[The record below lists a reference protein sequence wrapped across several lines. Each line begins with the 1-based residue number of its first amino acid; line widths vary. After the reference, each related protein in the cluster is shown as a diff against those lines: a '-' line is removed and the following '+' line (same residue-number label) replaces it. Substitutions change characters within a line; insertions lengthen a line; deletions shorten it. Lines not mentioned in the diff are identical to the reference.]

1 MKATYI
7 YDTKEIMN
15 RAWEIKRANKENTL
29 ITLSVSLKMAW
40 AEAKKA
46 MKEVE
51 VAEAEV
57 EEEPNVALSFNGSN
71 LMINVNTGVISGE
84 TYPVAK
90 YLKRK
95 GCEYNAQ
102 YKVWTTD
109 DAEYFVEKYA
119 A

>member
-7 YDTKEIMN
+7 YDTKEIMT
-15 RAWEIKRANKENTL
+15 RAWEIKRANAENTL
-29 ITLSVSLKMAW
+29 ITLSVALKMAW
-40 AEAKKA
+40 SEAKKA

-51 VAEAEV
+51 VKEV
-57 EEEPNVALSFNGSN
+57 EEQSNIALSFNGAN

-84 TYPVAK
+84 TYSVAK

-95 GCEYNAQ
+95 GCEFNAQ

-109 DAEYFVEKYA
+109 DAEYFVDKYA

>member
-1 MKATYI
+1 MKATYV
-7 YDTKEIMN
+7 YDTKEIMT
-15 RAWEIKRANKENTL
+15 RAWEIKRANAENTL
-29 ITLSVSLKMAW
+29 ITLSVALKMVW

-46 MKEVE
+46 MKEIE
-51 VAEAEV
+51 VIEV
-57 EEEPNVALSFNGSN
+57 EADPNVALSFNGAN

-84 TYPVAK
+84 TYSVAK

-95 GCEYNAQ
+95 DCEFNAQ

>member
-29 ITLSVSLKMAW
+29 ITLSVALKMSW

-51 VAEAEV
+51 VVEVEV
-57 EEEPNVALSFNGSN
+57 EEEPNVALSFNGAN

-84 TYPVAK
+84 TYSVAK

-102 YKVWTTD
+102 YKVWKTD

>member
-7 YDTKEIMN
+7 YDTKEIMT
-15 RAWEIKRANKENTL
+15 RAWEIKRANAENTL
-29 ITLSVSLKMAW
+29 ITLSVALKMAW
-40 AEAKKA
+40 AGAKKA
-46 MKEVE
+46 MKEVG
-51 VAEAEV
+51 VKEV
-57 EEEPNVALSFNGSN
+57 EADPNVALSFNGAN

-84 TYPVAK
+84 TYSVVK
-90 YLKRK
+90 YLGRK

>member
-7 YDTKEIMN
+7 YDTKEIMT
-15 RAWEIKRANKENTL
+15 RAWEIKRANAENAL
-29 ITLSVSLKMAW
+29 ITLSIALKMAW
-40 AEAKKA
+40 SEAKKA

-51 VAEAEV
+51 VKEV
-57 EEEPNVALSFNGSN
+57 KEQSNIALSFNGAN

-95 GCEYNAQ
+95 GCEFNAQ

-109 DAEYFVEKYA
+109 DAEYFVDKYA